1 MEVLADLLP
10 RLGKRELIVLLLIT
24 RNFVVSVWKG
34 FFFLL
39 VLKIAALFYC
49 DTPWDSI

>member
-10 RLGKRELIVLLLIT
+10 RLGKRELIVLLSIT

-39 VLKIAALFYC
+39 VLRIDVLIYC
-49 DTPWDSI
+49 DTPWDFI